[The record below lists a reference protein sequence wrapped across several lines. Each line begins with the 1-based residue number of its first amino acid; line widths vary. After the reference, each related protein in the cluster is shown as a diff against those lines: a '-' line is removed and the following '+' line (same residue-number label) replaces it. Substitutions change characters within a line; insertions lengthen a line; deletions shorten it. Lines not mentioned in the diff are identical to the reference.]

1 VFVPW
6 DEQPNWRRVWA
17 YLLALWMA
25 FAILGTWM
33 NYGIQAARSQ
43 PISWGHAV
51 GINVAAYGIWAFLL
65 TPIVLLVCAA
75 FPLRRARVLRFVTA
89 HLLGIT
95 ATVFVDVLAK
105 TALHKYVYPE
115 LPALPVVL
123 QWRHYFF
130 LQTEADV
137 QIYLVVAVLGYVVA
151 YYAKVR
157 MEELRASR
165 LETNLV
171 KAELQ
176 LLKMQ
181 LQPHFLFN
189 TLHSISS
196 QVFTDPRAA
205 QKMIC
210 SLGDLLRLS
219 LAGED
224 LPEVTLRRELEFL
237 KLYLDIEKMRF
248 QDRLLTK
255 LQISDEVLEAK
266 VPYLLLQPLVE
277 NAIKHGVSRRSG
289 SGSVEVAAFRDSG
302 RLRIVVTNDRST
314 SSAFP
319 VSDGMG
325 IGLENARN
333 RLRIL
338 YGDDSRLSVRDLP
351 GSRFE
356 VKVDMPLRF
365 MPAPDKAASIA
376 EIETSS
382 ISEPSLA

>member
-1 VFVPW
+1 
-6 DEQPNWRRVWA
+6 
-17 YLLALWMA
+17 MA

-65 TPIVLLVCAA
+65 TPIVLFVCAA
-75 FPLRRARVLRFVTA
+75 FPLCRARVLRFVPA

-95 ATVFVDVLAK
+95 ATVFVDVLVK

-123 QWRHYFF
+123 QWRQYFF
-130 LQTEADV
+130 MQTEADV

-196 QVFTDPRAA
+196 QVFTNPRAA

-219 LAGED
+219 LARED
-224 LPEVTLRRELEFL
+224 MPEVPLRRELEFL

-248 QDRLLTK
+248 QDRLLAK

-289 SGSVEVAAFRDSG
+289 SGTVEVAAFRDSG
-302 RLRIVVTNDRST
+302 RLRLVVTNDRST
-314 SSAFP
+314 SSVFP
-319 VSDGMG
+319 ASDGMG
-325 IGLENARN
+325 IGLENTRN

-338 YGDDSRLSVRDLP
+338 YGDDSRLSVRELP

-356 VKVDMPLRF
+356 VKVDLPLRF
-365 MPAPDKAASIA
+365 MPAQEKAASNA
-376 EIETSS
+376 EIGTSS
-382 ISEPSLA
+382 ISQPSLA